1 MVDYGIGNLR
11 SAQKSLQLVGADAHL
26 TSDPGLIAE
35 AAGVALPGVGHFGTC
50 MERLR
55 SAGLEEAVLQAATS
69 LQPFIGICVGMQ
81 MLFESSQEAPGVSG
95 LGILPGKVKLL
106 SDELPRPQMQWNQLR
121 LTSQTPCPLLA
132 GLEDGV
138 WMYFVHSYAVATDP
152 ELVMAVCDYPTAV
165 TALVQRT
172 NLWATQ
178 FHPEKSGPAGT
189 RLLANFVE
197 QVANAQAVKAEDTT
211 ENTVRN
217 SVRNTAEKHGS
228 VSRN

>member
-1 MVDYGIGNLR
+1 MDYGIGNLR
-11 SAQKSLQLVGADAHL
+11 SAQKTLQLTGATAHL
-26 TSDPGLIAE
+26 TSDPDFIAE

-55 SAGLEEAVLQAATS
+55 SAGLEEAVLQAAAS
-69 LQPFIGICVGMQ
+69 PRPFIGICVGMQ

-95 LGILPGKVKLL
+95 LGILPGKVELL

-121 LTSQTPCPLLA
+121 FSQEPCPLLT

-152 ELVMAVCDYPTAV
+152 ELVVAVCDYPTAV
-165 TALVQRT
+165 TALVQRGK
-172 NLWATQ
+172 LWATQ
-178 FHPEKSGPAGT
+178 FHPEKSGPAGI
-189 RLLANFVE
+189 RLITNFVE
-197 QVANAQAVKAEDTT
+197 QVANEQVENTT
-211 ENTVRN
+211 EAGP
-217 SVRNTAEKHGS
+217 SIAEKHGS